1 MDQPNCFQYDI
12 LGKRVSFYLP
22 DPRDHIQKHIITQRN
37 FYENEMLTEISPLVP
52 DGGLVVDIG
61 ANIGNHTIFFAKLLG
76 VKVVSVEPTPPTLDI
91 LRRNVELNKLEHL
104 VEIKGV
110 ALGSSKA
117 KGSIVNA
124 ASENTGMAQVLLDEQ
139 GAIDVLTLDDIID
152 DRFVHMMK
160 IDVEGME
167 VDVLLGAMATIRR
180 CKPNLII
187 EASTIDALKKIEAI
201 LQPLGYMKV
210 MVFNHTPTYLFKPV
224 ASVSEHRAIERI
236 PAHVCAQLPE
246 THSIHAGMATV
257 RGNEIALRAAIAS
270 ILPQV
275 DHLHLYLNGFDEA
288 PSFVANNP
296 RISYHIDRDGTE
308 YGDAGKFWGLEKLD
322 KAIYFT
328 CDDDIIYPS
337 DYVERLVSELAMSA
351 GKGIATAH
359 ATIMMSPNTGYY
371 KLGSRIVL
379 HFRQALLRR
388 RRVHIGGTGTCAFH
402 SDTVRMTLKD
412 FGAPNMADVWLAQ
425 YANANNI
432 PIYAVARAANWMK
445 PLQVARKNIY
455 DESSRCSGSE
465 FDSSTAQDKILQ
477 AMSPISIIK
486 SDAGLRPYLLEIEET
501 SDIPLILSQVNFE
514 DRDPVVFVIGKNMTE
529 ELKESIVKTGVSCEI
544 HLLDREKEISET
556 YVSLLKHAFSHDRVF
571 KFGSDKTPQR
581 YRANDFDTWL
591 ATALRH

>member
-1 MDQPNCFQYDI
+1 
-12 LGKRVSFYLP
+12 
-22 DPRDHIQKHIITQRN
+22 
-37 FYENEMLTEISPLVP
+37 MLTEIAPLVP

-91 LRRNVELNKLEHL
+91 LRRNVELNKVEHL

-110 ALGSSKA
+110 ALGSSTA

-139 GAIDVLTLDDIID
+139 GVIDVLTLDQIID

-167 VDVLLGAMATIRR
+167 VDVLLGAMATIQR

-187 EASTIDALKKIEAI
+187 EASTIDALKKIEAV

-210 MVFNHTPTYLFKPV
+210 KVFNHTPTYLFKPV
-224 ASVSEHRAIERI
+224 ASVCEHRAIDRI
-236 PAHVCAQLPE
+236 PAHVWSQLPE
-246 THSIHAGMATV
+246 TQSIQAGMATV
-257 RGNEIALRAAIAS
+257 KGNETALRAAIAS

-275 DHLHLYLNGFDEA
+275 DHLHLYLNGFDTA
-288 PSFVANNP
+288 PLFVANNP
-296 RISYHIDRDGTE
+296 RISYHIDPEGTA

-371 KLGSRIVL
+371 KPGSRIVL

-402 SDTVRMTLKD
+402 SDTVRMTLND
-412 FGAPNMADVWLAQ
+412 FGVPNMADMWLAQ

-432 PIYAVARAANWMK
+432 PIYAVPRAANWMK

-455 DESSRCSGSE
+455 DESSRSSGSG
-465 FDSSTAQDKILQ
+465 FDNSTAQDKILQ
-477 AMSPISIIK
+477 AMSPISIIQ
-486 SDAGLRPYLLEIEET
+486 SDAGLRPFLFDIDET

-514 DRDPVVFVIGKNMTE
+514 DRDPVVFVIGKNITE
-529 ELKESIVKTGVSCEI
+529 ELQESVIKTGVTCEI
-544 HLLDREKEISET
+544 HLLDRNKGISET
-556 YVSLLKHAFSHDRVF
+556 YLSLLKRAFSHDRVF

-581 YRANDFDTWL
+581 YRATEFDSWL
-591 ATALRH
+591 SMVLAQ